1 MNLFFRRF
9 WLYLSTLFGV
19 KQAPLLDKHKRQF
32 RVWLTDQDMFLHMT
46 NSRYLSF
53 SDLARLNLL
62 IRTGLN
68 RHLQN
73 QGWHMEICAQTR
85 TITRMLKA
93 PQSFVATCEVMGWT
107 DHYIAFRHDLMRG
120 EKTHAEINTVMRIN
134 DADSNPVAPSALLE
148 AINWTGEAP
157 TLSKIYL
164 DLIAQSLEAQSIQ
177 KQTSQ
182 PK

>member
-9 WLYLSTLFGV
+9 WLYLSTAFGT
-19 KQAPLLDKHKRQF
+19 KQAPLLGKHTRKF

-53 SDLARLNLL
+53 SDLARLNLI

-73 QGWHMEICAQTR
+73 KGWHLEICAQTR

-93 PQSFVATCEVMGWT
+93 PQTFVATCEIMGWT
-107 DHYIAFRHDLMRG
+107 DQYIAFQHHLIRG
-120 EKTHAEINTVMRIN
+120 EKTHAEINTIMRIS
-134 DADSNPVAPSALLE
+134 AAEAAPVATSALLE
-148 AINWTGEAP
+148 AIRWTGVSP
-157 TLSKIYL
+157 SLSKIYL
-164 DLIAQSLEAQSIQ
+164 DLIEQSEEAQTDNTQIH
-177 KQTSQ
+177 Q